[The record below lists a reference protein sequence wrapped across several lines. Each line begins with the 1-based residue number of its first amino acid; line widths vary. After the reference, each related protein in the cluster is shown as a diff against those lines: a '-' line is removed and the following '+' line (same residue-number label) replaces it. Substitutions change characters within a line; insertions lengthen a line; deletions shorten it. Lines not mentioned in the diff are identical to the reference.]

1 MPPKKSVENNTGP
14 VDANKP
20 DEAALQFAFECLRAV
35 GNDGVLDMSALSQ
48 AMGHTN
54 VMSTR
59 NAFARHKKRW
69 GFGNI
74 NTKTTVGSAT
84 PTDEAVDSGTFPP
97 LFTFRSVCC
106 FRRFLTCTTVTLKPS
121 NDANKVAKKR
131 GRPSASSSPSK
142 KEAAAVDTML
152 L

>member
-97 LFTFRSVCC
+97 LFTFR
-106 FRRFLTCTTVTLKPS
+106 